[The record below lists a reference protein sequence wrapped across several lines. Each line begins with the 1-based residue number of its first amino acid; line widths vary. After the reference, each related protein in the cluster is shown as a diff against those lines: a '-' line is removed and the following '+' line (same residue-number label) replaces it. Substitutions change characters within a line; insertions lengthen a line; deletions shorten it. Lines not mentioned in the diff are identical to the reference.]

1 MEQFTTAA
9 GAVGLV
15 KSGVDLIKY
24 LRAKDANG
32 VITQLAVW
40 LFGIGV
46 VMLVR
51 ASDFAAQWDVGG
63 IALSDAKLGTC
74 ILAGFGLGAVAML
87 ANDGIK
93 AIDGSQSARKPSLVP
108 GPPKV

>member
-15 KSGVDLIKY
+15 KAGVDLIKY
-24 LRAKDANG
+24 ARAKDANG
-32 VITQLAVW
+32 VITQLAVY
-40 LFGIGV
+40 LMGIGV

-51 ASDFAAQWDVGG
+51 ASDFASRWDVGG
-63 IALSDAKLGTC
+63 IPLSEAQTGTAV
-74 ILAGFGLGAVAML
+74 LAGLGLGAVAML

-93 AIDGSQSARKPSLVP
+93 AVDGSQSARKPPLVP
-108 GPPKV
+108 DPPKV